1 MWTDTGDS
9 RASYQQQLFTPTDGT
24 VNVGHNDKLS
34 ASYHGTVSLFLQ
46 ISLQQTEFNH
56 KTSPY
61 YVYVNTSAILGQWTI
76 CLKCSSSICL

>member
-9 RASYQQQLFTPTDGT
+9 RASYQQQLFTTTDGT

-46 ISLQQTEFNH
+46 ISLQH
-56 KTSPY
+56 KHSTIKQVLIMFMSTHLQY
-61 YVYVNTSAILGQWTI
+61 QDNGQ
-76 CLKCSSSICL
+76 SV